1 MLSQIFS
8 DKTQDGGK
16 LLTPGKHSRKTI
28 QYHNI
33 KEHLPDNQ
41 WLAIYR

>member
-16 LLTPGKHSRKTI
+16 QCWVVLYCYWKTGCFVDSLSG
-28 QYHNI
+28 NS
-33 KEHLPDNQ
+33 L
-41 WLAIYR
+41 